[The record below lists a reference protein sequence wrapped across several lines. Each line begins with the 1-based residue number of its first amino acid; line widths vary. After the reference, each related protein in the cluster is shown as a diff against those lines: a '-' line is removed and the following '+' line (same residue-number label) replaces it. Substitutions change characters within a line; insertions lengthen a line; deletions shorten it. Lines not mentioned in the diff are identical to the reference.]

1 MRSPNIET
9 NIPKDN
15 IAGLHV
21 VFLRNSNAMAAI
33 LRKSSNKS
41 AYSVLL
47 KGVSIASASHCLPLN
62 ENGNGRV
69 RHLSSTRRCFDL
81 HTTSLESSSLFDS
94 SSRTLKHSLKGFG
107 GSVRNVASASATL
120 GDNSVVLK
128 SKGLVESI
136 QHHGQCF
143 WELSKARLSMLVVAT
158 SGAGFVL
165 GSGASVDWAT
175 LSWTCAGTMMVAAS
189 ANSFN
194 QIFEVSNDAKMKRTM
209 RRPLPCGRLSIPSA
223 VTWAMCMGFTGSVL
237 LALKANVLAAGL
249 ATSNIAFYALIYT
262 PLKQIHPINTW
273 VGAIVGAIP
282 PLIGWAAATGQVT
295 LEGLVLPAVLYF
307 WQIPHFMALAYLCRN
322 DYAAGGF
329 KMLSLLDS
337 TGVKTSL
344 VALRN
349 CFYLLPA
356 GFVAYH
362 WNITSAWFGLET
374 ALLTLGMGA
383 AALLFYF
390 NRNTKNAWRLFHAS
404 ILYLPLLMIGM
415 LFHRFPHTQLDGA
428 TTNLGE
434 SDNMAFENAELVDS
448 ERSKGRN
455 VWRRYARDSSSRP
468 PVAYASAAP
477 FPFLPVPVFSSAD

>member
-1 MRSPNIET
+1 
-9 NIPKDN
+9 
-15 IAGLHV
+15 
-21 VFLRNSNAMAAI
+21 MAAI
-33 LRKSSNKS
+33 LRRSSNKS
-41 AYSVLL
+41 AYFFLL
-47 KGVSIASASHCLPLN
+47 KGASITSASRFLPLN
-62 ENGNGRV
+62 ENGNWGV
-69 RHLSSTRRCFDL
+69 RYLFSTRRGFDL
-81 HTTSLESSSLFDS
+81 HTTSMGSSSLFDS
-94 SSRTLKHSLKGFG
+94 SARTLKHSLKGFG
-107 GSVRNVASASATL
+107 GAIRNVASASASATL
-120 GDNSVVLK
+120 GDDAVVMK

-165 GSGASVDWAT
+165 GSSASVDWAA

-194 QIFEVSNDAKMKRTM
+194 QIFEVNNDAKMKRTM
-209 RRPLPCGRLSIPSA
+209 RRPLPGGRLSIPSA
-223 VTWAMCMGFTGSVL
+223 VTWAMCMGFTGSVM

-249 ATSNIAFYALIYT
+249 ATSNLALYALIYT

-273 VGAIVGAIP
+273 VGAVVGAIP

-329 KMLSLLDS
+329 KMLSLLDG

-349 CFYLLPA
+349 CIYLLPV
-356 GFVAYH
+356 GFVAYD

-374 ALLTLGMGA
+374 ALLTSGMGA

-390 NRNTKNAWRLFHAS
+390 NRNTKNARRLFHTS
-404 ILYLPLLMIGM
+404 LLYLPLLMIGM
-415 LFHRFPHTQLDGA
+415 LFHRFPHTQLDGD

-448 ERSKGRN
+448 ERGKGRN
-455 VWRRYARDSSSRP
+455 ILRKYPLGSSSRP

>member
-1 MRSPNIET
+1 MRSPNRET
-9 NIPKDN
+9 NMPKDN
-15 IAGLHV
+15 IAGLQV
-21 VFLRNSNAMAAI
+21 VFFRNSNAMAAI
-33 LRKSSNKS
+33 LRKYSKKS
-41 AYSVLL
+41 AYSILL
-47 KGVSIASASHCLPLN
+47 KGVSIASVSHCLPLN
-62 ENGNGRV
+62 EIGNGRV
-69 RHLSSTRRCFDL
+69 RHLSSTRRGFDL
-81 HTTSLESSSLFDS
+81 HATSLGNSPLFDS
-94 SSRTLKHSLKGFG
+94 SSRTLIHSLKGFG
-107 GSVRNVASASATL
+107 GDVRNVASASATL
-120 GDNSVVLK
+120 GDNSVVMK

-165 GSGASVDWAT
+165 GSGASVDWAA

-209 RRPLPCGRLSIPSA
+209 RRPLPGRRLSIPSA

-249 ATSNIAFYALIYT
+249 ATSNLAFYALIYT

-349 CFYLLPA
+349 CIYLLPV

-374 ALLTLGMGA
+374 ALLTSGMGV

-390 NRNTKNAWRLFHAS
+390 NRNTKNARRLFHAS

-448 ERSKGRN
+448 ERRVGRN
-455 VWRRYARDSSSRP
+455 VWRKYPRDRSSRP